1 MDDARQLELLFQTLG
16 ESNRLKIIKFIGEKK
31 CSVSEIVAET
41 GLSQP
46 LVSHHLRI
54 LREHNVLETE
64 RQGPFVFYK
73 LKDTR
78 ILSAIGIFLDIA
90 HSLGELKDR
99 ERMFFTP
106 RWWKMCR

>member
-1 MDDARQLELLFQTLG
+1 MDDAQQLELLFQTLG

-31 CSVSEIVAET
+31 CSVSEIVTET

-64 RQGPFVFYK
+64 RQGPFVYYK

-90 HSLGELKDR
+90 HSLGEHRYR
-99 ERMFFTP
+99 ERMFCTP

>member
-1 MDDARQLELLFQTLG
+1 MDDAQQLEMIFQTLG
-16 ESNRLKIIKFIGEKK
+16 ESNRLRIIKLIGEKK

-41 GLSQP
+41 ELSQP

-54 LREHNVLETE
+54 LRENHVLETE
-64 RQGPFVFYK
+64 RQGPFVYYK

-78 ILSAIGIFLDIA
+78 ILSAIGIFLDII
-90 HSLGELKDR
+90 HSLGETKIQR
-99 ERMFFTP
+99 RMFFTP

>member
-1 MDDARQLELLFQTLG
+1 MDDAEQLELLFQTLG
-16 ESNRLKIIKFIGEKK
+16 ESHRLKIIKFIGEKR
-31 CSVSEIVAET
+31 CSVSEIVAEA

-64 RQGPFVFYK
+64 RQGPFVYYK

-78 ILSAIGIFLDIA
+78 MLSAIGIFLDIA
-90 HSLGELKDR
+90 HTLGDRRER
-99 ERMFFTP
+99 ERMFYTP
-106 RWWKMCR
+106 RWWKMRM